1 MKNLDF
7 INDKYVNI
15 NFKKISKIY
24 NKNKPFPHIF
34 FTSFFK
40 DKIIHNI
47 SNSFPDLKKK
57 NTYEKKDINEKKFGL
72 SKIDQFPAN
81 IRKFVE
87 FLNSSPFLQYLNSLT
102 GIKETLIPDPYFYGG
117 GLHQMNNGGYLK
129 VHTDFYLHPKMK
141 LDRRLNLLV
150 YLNKDWKN
158 EYGGAIELWDHKMK
172 KCAKKMYPKINNV
185 CLFSTDN
192 ISNHG
197 VPNPLSCPKTFS
209 RNSIALYYYTNGRGD
224 SLNVYSDKNT
234 TNWKNRKGFNEVKN
248 NYNFMDF
255 LRKFKITRYLR
266 EKFKK

>member
-1 MKNLDF
+1 MKNLDY
-7 INDKYVNI
+7 INKKYVNI
-15 NFKKISKIY
+15 NFKRISKIY

-40 DKIIHNI
+40 KKIINNI

-57 NTYEKKDINEKKFGL
+57 NTYEKKDVNEKKFGL
-72 SKIDQFPAN
+72 SNIDEFPAN
-81 IRKFVE
+81 IKKFIE

-141 LDRRLNLLV
+141 LDRRLNLLI
-150 YLNKDWKN
+150 YLNKDWKK
-158 EYGGAIELWDHKMK
+158 EYGGAIELWDYKMK
-172 KCAKKMYPKINNV
+172 KCVKKMYPKINNV

-197 VPNPLSCPKTFS
+197 VPNALSCPKTVS
-209 RNSIALYYYTNGRGD
+209 RNSIALYYYTNGRGN
-224 SLNVYSDKNT
+224 SLNVYTDKNT

-248 NYNFMDF
+248 NYNFIDF
-255 LRKFKITRYLR
+255 LRKLKIIRYIKNKL
-266 EKFKK
+266 KK